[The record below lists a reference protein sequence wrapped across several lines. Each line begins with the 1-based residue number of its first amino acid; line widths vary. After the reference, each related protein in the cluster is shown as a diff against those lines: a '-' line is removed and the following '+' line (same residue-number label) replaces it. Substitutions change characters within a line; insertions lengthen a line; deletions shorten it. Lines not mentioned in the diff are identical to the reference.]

1 MINVVDTPNPET
13 KKFVFEF
20 EISEGSREFLQ
31 KDKNSK
37 IKLVND
43 LFKIDFIELIFIDK
57 NFISIK
63 KKKIFRVDK
72 YFTGNFEHYR
82 WQHSKRYGKICF

>member
-1 MINVVDTPNPET
+1 MINVVNTPNPET

-20 EISEGSREFLQ
+20 EISEGSHEFLR
-31 KDKNSK
+31 KDKNTK

-63 KKKIFRVDK
+63 KKKSSEWQIFYQK
-72 YFTGNFEHYR
+72 F
-82 WQHSKRYGKICF
+82 

>member
-37 IKLVND
+37 IKLLNYQQIVNA
-43 LFKIDFIELIFIDK
+43 K
-57 NFISIK
+57 
-63 KKKIFRVDK
+63 
-72 YFTGNFEHYR
+72 
-82 WQHSKRYGKICF
+82 

>member
-20 EISEGSREFLQ
+20 EISEGSREFLR

-63 KKKIFRVDK
+63 KKKNLQSGQIF
-72 YFTGNFEHYR
+72 YR
-82 WQHSKRYGKICF
+82 KF